1 MKDKIGEIVLRR
13 ILYVARTRMQPQ
25 EIESRKKVL
34 ESIANKD
41 SQVDLKGGT
50 QVPSIESA
58 YEGYLTIPEAC
69 KTAIEA
75 VKEGYQALVLGCF
88 SDPGLDAI
96 RELVNI
102 PVVGPGQTSV
112 HVASLLGDR
121 FTILA
126 TGPRRREFSS
136 SRYPALGNKLASI
149 RGIGMSV
156 LDVRQNKRKA
166 IQLLIEEGKKAIE
179 EDCAEVVVLGCLS
192 LAFHRVD
199 EDLKGHL
206 PIPVVN
212 PIKAAVKAAEML
224 IDLGLAHSKITYPT
238 PKQTYTM

>member
-1 MKDKIGEIVLRR
+1 MRR
-13 ILYVARTRMQPQ
+13 ILYIARTKMQPQ
-25 EIESRKKVL
+25 EIESRKNVL
-34 ESIANKD
+34 QSIANKD

-156 LDVRQNKRKA
+156 LDVRQNKQKA
-166 IQLLIEEGKKAIE
+166 IQLLIGEGKKAIE
-179 EDCAEVVVLGCLS
+179 EDGAEVAVLGCLS